1 MNNNQSIIN
10 VLKKQLKDFGQ
21 EIQFAHNTDA
31 PPYFTTKALVTF
43 SRQKYQNGEFKICIS
58 DMYRFITLEKTK
70 VLEFIYWNGGVY
82 QITSVDNSV
91 KGIYKNICE
100 YVREYT
106 HTYRL
111 EIIGESGDLEI
122 GNTRQLSLKLYRDED
137 EVTDLSS
144 YHFKWSTIDENIA
157 TVNQDGLVTGIGKGS
172 TNILVTMEED
182 NNVKANYTITVKEEV
197 ILTLLGDH
205 KITDIYTSYEY
216 YISDGR
222 TNVTYELTYS
232 EGDIN
237 YYFLVNNS
245 DGMFSIKPYTDIDT
259 LEGTIYVKVKDS
271 NTGKE
276 LLTDQI
282 EVDTNTYTFTLSLE
296 TDDLILGD
304 TRQCTPLLRKND
316 EIVDS
321 STYTVEYSSSDN
333 NVATID
339 NNGLV
344 TSVSVGTVVIKA
356 IVNQY
361 SLSDTKEFK
370 VIEKPQGN
378 SFKITNTKTDYGI
391 LDSFQIETKL
401 IVDGE
406 TITNANITYSSDD
419 ESLATVNE
427 TGEVECRYY
436 SGEVTI
442 TATATDYSLS
452 DTFTFTIG

>member
-111 EIIGESGDLEI
+111 EIIGESGDLKI
-122 GNTRQLSLKLYRDED
+122 GDTRQLSLKLYRDED
-137 EVTDLSS
+137 EVIDLSS
-144 YHFKWSTIDENIA
+144 YHFTWSTIDENIA

-182 NNVKANYTITVKEEV
+182 NNVNANYTITVKEGV

-205 KITDIYTSYEY
+205 KITDRYATYEY

-237 YYFLVNNS
+237 DYFLVNNS
-245 DGMFSIKPYTDIDT
+245 EGAFSIHPHTDT

-282 EVDTNTYTFTLSLE
+282 KVDTNTYTFTLSLK
-296 TDDLILGD
+296 TDDLILGN

-344 TSVSVGTVVIKA
+344 TSVAVGTVVIKA

-361 SLSDTKEFK
+361 GLSDTKEFK

-378 SFKITNTKTDYGI
+378 SFKITNTKTDYSMWD
-391 LDSFQIETKL
+391 LFQIETKL
-401 IVDGE
+401 IVDGK
-406 TITNANITYSSDD
+406 TITNANITYSSND
-419 ESLATVNE
+419 EKLATVNK
-427 TGEVECRYY
+427 TGEVECSYH